1 MTEWGLPPEYIL
13 DNWTEAKLLLMFT
26 KRTERIQRI
35 NQASEPKEK
44 QPRRISRQDM
54 AEQMKMWSER
64 GIKIGSI

>member
-13 DNWTEAKLLLMFT
+13 ENWTEAKLLLMFS
-26 KRTERIQRI
+26 KRNERIQRM
-35 NQASEPKEK
+35 NLSYEPKEK

-54 AEQMKMWSER
+54 AEQMKMWSQR

>member
-1 MTEWGLPPEYIL
+1 MSEWHVTPEYVL
-13 DNWTEAKLLLMFT
+13 NNWTEAELLLMFT
-26 KRTERIQRI
+26 KRNERRQRI